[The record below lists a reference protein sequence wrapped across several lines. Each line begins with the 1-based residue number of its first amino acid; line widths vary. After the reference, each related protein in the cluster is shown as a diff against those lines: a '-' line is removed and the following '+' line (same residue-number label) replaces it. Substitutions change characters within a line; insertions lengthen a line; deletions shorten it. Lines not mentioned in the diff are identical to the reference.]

1 MDDKYLWLEE
11 VLDEKS
17 LEWARNQNSKTFNVL
32 NDGLE
37 FDKLVVGLTGIL
49 SSKEKIPTIFFMKD
63 DSIYNLWLDDVNIQG
78 LLRRTTIESYKS
90 SAPVWENIL
99 DLDELS
105 KTDGEK
111 WVLHD
116 LDISPNKKRAL
127 VFLSPGGSDAD
138 IMREFDM
145 ITKTFVADGFILPL
159 TKGGASWLTDDELL
173 IERDFGPETL
183 TASGYPRTV
192 RSWKRG
198 ESLKHSKIIYQTLVS
213 DAMVSVQSTHDKGL
227 TRTLLYRRIDFFNL
241 EIYEYKNHEFKKLE
255 LPKKFDAESNL
266 TKLHLILKEDWRK
279 NGFDYLSGDYVVYDF
294 ETLATSLVYR
304 PDNKSSI
311 FSSGLTKDGLLL
323 VVDTDV
329 KGQLLYGVEKDRQW
343 TLEKVALPDNGSL
356 GLLVTSQD
364 TNDYFIGFDSFNT
377 PLSYYA
383 GNGVSILGVVK
394 KETAHFN
401 YEKIEVSQ
409 HFAKSLDGT
418 MVPYF
423 LVHQKGLEFNGIN
436 PTILYGYGG
445 FNISLKSHFSNLL
458 GHAWL
463 DKGGVYVLSNIRG
476 GGEYGPAWHQS
487 ALKENRDRA
496 YQDFFAIAEELIAK
510 KITSPEHL
518 GAWGGSNGGLLM
530 GVCYTQR
537 PDLFKAINC
546 GVPLLDMHRYHKL
559 LAGHSWI
566 AEYGNPDDAH
576 DGKYIRALSPYQR
589 IDKDEKNYPVIF
601 INTSTK
607 DDRVHPG
614 HARKFSAKLEEY
626 GHSYLYHENIEGGHA
641 GASNLVE
648 LAFMKALDYQFFW
661 KYLK

>member
-37 FDKLVVGLTGIL
+37 FDKLVVGLTEIL
-49 SSKEKIPTIFFMKD
+49 SSKDKIPTIFFMKD
-63 DSIYNLWLDDVNIQG
+63 DTIYNLWLDDVNIQG

-90 SAPVWENIL
+90 SAPVWEKIL

-105 KTDGEK
+105 NKDGEK

-145 ITKTFVADGFILPL
+145 TTKNFVADGFVLPL

-198 ESLKHSKIIYQTLVS
+198 ESLKHTKIIYQTLAS
-213 DAMVSVQSTHDKGL
+213 DAMISVQSTHDKGL

-241 EIYEYKNHEFKKLE
+241 EIYEYKNREFKKLE

-266 TKLHLILKEDWRK
+266 SKLHLILKEDWRK
-279 NGFDYLSGDYVVYDF
+279 NSFDYLSGDYVVYDF
-294 ETLATSLVYR
+294 ETQATSLVYR

-356 GLLVTSQD
+356 GLLVTSSD

-383 GNGVSILGVVK
+383 GNGTSILGVVK
-394 KETAHFN
+394 KETAHFH
-401 YEKIEVSQ
+401 YENIEVSQ

-423 LVHQKGLEFNGIN
+423 LVHQKGLEFNGKN

>member
-17 LEWARNQNSKTFNVL
+17 LEWARKQNNKTFSLL
-32 NDGLE
+32 NDGPE
-37 FDKLVVGLTGIL
+37 FDKLVVGLTEIL

-63 DSIYNLWLDDVNIQG
+63 GTIYNLWLDDINIQG

-90 SAPVWENIL
+90 SAPVWEKIL

-105 KTDGEK
+105 INDGEK

-145 ITKTFVADGFILPL
+145 TTKSFVTDGFILPL

-213 DAMVSVQSTHDKGL
+213 DAMISVQSTHEKGQ

-241 EIYEYKNHEFKKLE
+241 EIYEYKNREFKILE
-255 LPKKFDAESNL
+255 LPKKIDAESNL

-279 NGFDYLSGDYVVYDF
+279 NAFDYLSGDYVVYDF
-294 ETLATSLVYR
+294 ETQATSLVYR

-323 VVDTDV
+323 VIDTDV
-329 KGQLLYGVEKDRQW
+329 KGRLLYGVEKDRQW

-383 GNGVSILGVVK
+383 GNGASILGVVK
-394 KETAHFN
+394 KETAHFS
-401 YEKIEVSQ
+401 YENIEVSQ
-409 HFAKSLDGT
+409 HFAQSLDGT

-423 LVHQKGLEFNGIN
+423 LVHQKGLEFNGKN

-463 DKGGVYVLSNIRG
+463 DKSGVYVLSNIRG

-510 KITSPEHL
+510 NITSPEHL

-601 INTSTK
+601 VNTSTK